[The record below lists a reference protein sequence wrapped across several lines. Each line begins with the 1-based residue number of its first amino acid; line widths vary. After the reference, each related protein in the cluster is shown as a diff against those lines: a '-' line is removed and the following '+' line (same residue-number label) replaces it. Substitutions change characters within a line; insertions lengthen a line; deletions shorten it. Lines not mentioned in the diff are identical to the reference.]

1 MAGAPEPRRMIL
13 NAFSMNCV
21 SHIQQGMWTRK
32 DTRQVEFGSLDPWIE
47 LAKVA
52 EKGCFDTIFLADVI
66 GLYDNYKGSAN
77 TSFREAMQ
85 VPVNDPMLLIP
96 AMASVTEH
104 LGFAFTSSVLQ
115 AHPFTFAR
123 QLSTLDHLTKGR
135 VAWNVVTSYLPN
147 AGTNLG
153 FEGLPTHEE
162 RYGRAEEYL
171 EVVYKLLEGSWADD
185 AVIDDRERRVYV
197 DPDRVRPINHH
208 GSYYDVAGPHLS
220 APSIQRTPVL
230 FQAGMSE
237 RGRDFAAQHAE
248 CVFVVGPSRS
258 GSSIAADLHT
268 RAQAYGRAASD
279 LKLIGGVAPIVGG
292 TEAEAMAKR
301 DEYENDLSIEAGL
314 AHISGNIG
322 ADLGDIDPDHVR
334 EARPRHRQITTVF
347 GGEHIV
353 DVLIVPLAGAET
365 DEIVES
371 EIDGVGKDIGQ
382 LLILVR
388 NQVDAGFQHVQRIGI
403 DNRRG
408 TVPVIAHPHHRTQ
421 IRVRGGAIARVGH
434 VGTLRGIAAS
444 RAVELDV
451 RISVVA
457 SA

>member
-1 MAGAPEPRRMIL
+1 
-13 NAFSMNCV
+13 MNCV
-21 SHIQQGMWTRK
+21 SHIQQGMWTRE

-66 GLYDNYKGSAN
+66 GLYDNYKGTAN

-123 QLSTLDHLTKGR
+123 QLSTLDHLSKGR

-153 FEGLPTHEE
+153 FGGLPTHEE

-171 EVVYKLLEGSWADD
+171 EVIYKLLEGSWADD

-197 DPDRVRPINHH
+197 DPDRVRPIDHH
-208 GSYYDVAGPHLS
+208 GPYYDVAGPHLS
-220 APSIQRTPVL
+220 APSLQRTPVL

-248 CVFVVGPSRS
+248 CVFVVGSSRS
-258 GSSIAADLHT
+258 GRSIAADLHK
-268 RAQAYGRAASD
+268 RAQSYGRAPTD
-279 LKLIGGVAPIVGG
+279 LRLIGGVAPIVGG

-301 DEYENDLSIEAGL
+301 DEYERDLSIEAGL

-322 ADLGDIDPDHVR
+322 ADLGDIDPDQPLDTFRTERVQGFVKNLLDSAPPGTR
-334 EARPRHRQITTVF
+334 TM
-347 GGEHIV
+347 G
-353 DVLIVPLAGAET
+353 DLIKSNLAGAWLVGSAEQVA
-365 DEIVES
+365 DELQRRFENGLDGFNLTYTVTPGTFVDFIEGVVPILQERGLVQS
-371 EIDGVGKDIGQ
+371 EYEAGSLRQKLFGKDR
-382 LLILVR
+382 LP
-388 NQVDAGFQHVQRIGI
+388 
-403 DNRRG
+403 
-408 TVPVIAHPHHRTQ
+408 TTHP
-421 IRVRGGAIARVGH
+421 
-434 VGTLRGIAAS
+434 AATF
-444 RAVELDV
+444 RF
-451 RISVVA
+451 
-457 SA
+457 

>member
-1 MAGAPEPRRMIL
+1 MIL

-66 GLYDNYKGSAN
+66 GLYDNYKGTAN

-123 QLSTLDHLTKGR
+123 QLSTLDHLSKGR

-153 FEGLPTHEE
+153 FGGLPTHEE

-171 EVVYKLLEGSWADD
+171 EVIYKLLEGSWADD

-197 DPDRVRPINHH
+197 DPDRVRPIDHH
-208 GSYYDVAGPHLS
+208 GPYYDVAGPHLS
-220 APSIQRTPVL
+220 APSLQRTPVL

-248 CVFVVGPSRS
+248 CVFVVGSSRS
-258 GSSIAADLHT
+258 GRSIAADLHK
-268 RAQAYGRAASD
+268 RAQSYGRAPTD
-279 LKLIGGVAPIVGG
+279 LRLIGGVAPIVGG

-301 DEYENDLSIEAGL
+301 DEYERDLSIEAGL

-322 ADLGDIDPDHVR
+322 ADLGDIDPDQPLDTFRTERVQGFVKNLLDSAPPGTR
-334 EARPRHRQITTVF
+334 TM
-347 GGEHIV
+347 G
-353 DVLIVPLAGAET
+353 DLIKSNLAGAWLVGSAEQVA
-365 DEIVES
+365 DELQRRFENGLDGFNLTYTVTPGTFVDFIEGVVPILQERGLVQS
-371 EIDGVGKDIGQ
+371 EYEAGSLRQKLFGKDR
-382 LLILVR
+382 LP
-388 NQVDAGFQHVQRIGI
+388 
-403 DNRRG
+403 
-408 TVPVIAHPHHRTQ
+408 TTHP
-421 IRVRGGAIARVGH
+421 
-434 VGTLRGIAAS
+434 AATF
-444 RAVELDV
+444 RF
-451 RISVVA
+451 
-457 SA
+457 

>member
-66 GLYDNYKGSAN
+66 GLYDNYQGSAN

-135 VAWNVVTSYLPN
+135 AAWNVVTSYLPN

-185 AVIDDRERRVYV
+185 AVIDDRERRMYV

-208 GSYYDVAGPHLS
+208 GPYYDVAGPHLS

-248 CVFVVGPSRS
+248 CVFVVGSSRS

-292 TEAEAMAKR
+292 TEAEATAKR
-301 DEYENDLSIEAGL
+301 DDYENDLSIEAGL

-322 ADLGDIDPDHVR
+322 ADLGDIDPDQPLETFQTERVQGFLKNLLDSAPQGTR
-334 EARPRHRQITTVF
+334 TM
-347 GGEHIV
+347 G
-353 DVLIVPLAGAET
+353 DLIKSNLAGAWLVGSAEQVA
-365 DEIVES
+365 DELQRRFENGLDGFNLTYTVTPGTFVDFVEGVVPILQERGLVQS
-371 EIDGVGKDIGQ
+371 EYE
-382 LLILVR
+382 
-388 NQVDAGFQHVQRIGI
+388 AGSLRQKLFGNDRLP
-403 DNRRG
+403 
-408 TVPVIAHPHHRTQ
+408 TTHP
-421 IRVRGGAIARVGH
+421 
-434 VGTLRGIAAS
+434 AATF
-444 RAVELDV
+444 RF
-451 RISVVA
+451 
-457 SA
+457 